1 MAVTLR
7 EIAGA
12 NFRTSEE
19 ADSLNTDFMEY
30 LGSRTRYLPARLAI
44 GRSLRVTASP
54 PVVEQSGKTIK
65 GETLFGDELGPWLA
79 MLTEHDGR
87 EDIALRGIQA
97 IVAAHWARGIGML
110 QRDWAAAGQD
120 RDRLLRKLAEDA
132 GLSPAVTATA
142 SNGDVM
148 PGFGNGAIQVPIGE
162 IGQDDQGHVITW
174 KPNAPAG
181 SPHLA
186 VMGGSGKGKTRTIA
200 AMLRALRESVPIP
213 ILAFD
218 FKDDLTNQYNRL
230 HEVFDAQV
238 IGPPRQPIPLDVLH
252 LASTDTFDI
261 RQAAD
266 RFCESFSRLKGVK
279 VGDRQKDALS
289 GAVERALTRAR
300 PARLTDIR
308 DSLQAEYQRLGMKHD
323 GVVSLLNGLCR
334 YPLFEPLEDPASF
347 FRRSWIVRLPPNDAS
362 EATRGLVINLLL
374 DALDRFLLSLPNA
387 PLDASGNTALR
398 HILFLDEAH
407 LILGR
412 KLPALSSLIRQV
424 RSKGG
429 VVILGSQSP
438 DDFDGEDDDFLAQ
451 MGLVA
456 TFATNAKPAAV
467 KRIMGGGLDLPGLPD
482 GTCWAR
488 RLGDQS
494 PLRIHAFQA
503 ARSS

>member
-1 MAVTLR
+1 MALTLR

-12 NFRTSEE
+12 NFRTSDE
-19 ADSLNTDFMEY
+19 ADTVNTDFMEH

-54 PVVEQSGKTIK
+54 PAVEQSGKTIK

-87 EDIALRGIQA
+87 EDIALRGLQA

-110 QRDWAAAGQD
+110 QRDWATAGQD

-132 GLSPAVTATA
+132 GLSPTLTAV
-142 SNGDVM
+142 SGDELM
-148 PGFGNGAIQVPIGE
+148 PSFGTGAIQVPIGE
-162 IGQDDQGHVITW
+162 IGKDEQGQVITW
-174 KPNAPAG
+174 RPNAPAG

-186 VMGGSGKGKTRTIA
+186 VMGGTGKGKTRTIA
-200 AMLRALRESVPIP
+200 AMLRSLREAAPIP

-218 FKDDLTNQYNRL
+218 FKDDLTNRYNRL
-230 HEVFDAQV
+230 HEIFDAQV

-252 LASTDTFDI
+252 LTSTDTFDI
-261 RQAAD
+261 QKAAD
-266 RFCESFSRLKGVK
+266 RFCESFSRLKGVR

-289 GAVERALTRAR
+289 SAVERALTRAR
-300 PARLTDIR
+300 PARVTDIR

-347 FRRSWIVRLPPNDAS
+347 FKRSWIVRLPSNDAT
-362 EATRGLVINLLL
+362 EATRGLVVNLLL
-374 DALDRFLLSLPNA
+374 DALDRFLTSLPNA

-398 HILFLDEAH
+398 HVLFLDEAH
-407 LILGR
+407 LVLGR
-412 KLPALSSLIRQV
+412 KLPALSNLINQV

-438 DDFDGEDDDFLAQ
+438 DHFDGVDDDFLAQ

-456 TFATNAKPAAV
+456 TFATNAKPSAIR
-467 KRIMGGGLDLPGLPD
+467 RIMGGDLDLPGLPD

-494 PLRIHAFQA
+494 ATRVQAF
-503 ARSS
+503 SP

>member
-1 MAVTLR
+1 MALTLR

-12 NFRTSEE
+12 SFRTSDE
-19 ADSLNTDFMEY
+19 ADTVNTDFMEH

-44 GRSLRVTASP
+44 GRSLRVPASP
-54 PVVEQSGKTIK
+54 PPAEQSGKTIK
-65 GETLFGDELGPWLA
+65 GETLFGDDLGPWLA
-79 MLTEHDGR
+79 MLVEHDGR
-87 EDIALRGIQA
+87 EDLSLRGLQA

-132 GLSPAVTATA
+132 GLSPTA
-142 SNGDVM
+142 SAATDDGVM
-148 PGFGNGAIQVPIGE
+148 PAFGSGAIQVPIGE
-162 IGQDDQGHVITW
+162 IGQDDQGQIIPW

-181 SPHLA
+181 SPHMA

-200 AMLRALRESVPIP
+200 AMLRGLREAAPIP

-218 FKDDLTNQYNRL
+218 FKDDLTNQHNRL

-252 LASTDTFDI
+252 LASTDPFDV

-289 GAVERALTRAR
+289 GAVERALMRTR

-347 FRRSWIVRLPPNDAS
+347 FRRSWIVRLPPNDAT
-362 EATRGLVINLLL
+362 EATRGLVVNLLL

-387 PLDASGNTALR
+387 PLDPAGNTALR
-398 HILFLDEAH
+398 HVLFLDEAH
-407 LILGR
+407 LILGK

-451 MGLVA
+451 MGLVT
-456 TFATNAKPAAV
+456 TFATNAKPSAV

-482 GTCWAR
+482 GMCWAR
-488 RLGDQS
+488 RLGDQA

-503 ARSS
+503 ARTG

>member
-1 MAVTLR
+1 M
-7 EIAGA
+7 
-12 NFRTSEE
+12 
-19 ADSLNTDFMEY
+19 
-30 LGSRTRYLPARLAI
+30 
-44 GRSLRVTASP
+44 
-54 PVVEQSGKTIK
+54 
-65 GETLFGDELGPWLA
+65 
-79 MLTEHDGR
+79 
-87 EDIALRGIQA
+87 
-97 IVAAHWARGIGML
+97 
-110 QRDWAAAGQD
+110 
-120 RDRLLRKLAEDA
+120 
-132 GLSPAVTATA
+132 
-142 SNGDVM
+142 
-148 PGFGNGAIQVPIGE
+148 
-162 IGQDDQGHVITW
+162 
-174 KPNAPAG
+174 
-181 SPHLA
+181 
-186 VMGGSGKGKTRTIA
+186 
-200 AMLRALRESVPIP
+200 
-213 ILAFD
+213 
-218 FKDDLTNQYNRL
+218 
-230 HEVFDAQV
+230 

-252 LASTDTFDI
+252 LASTDPFDI

-266 RFCESFSRLKGVK
+266 RFCESFSRLKGVR

-347 FRRSWIVRLPPNDAS
+347 FKRSWIVRLPPNDAT

-374 DALDRFLLSLPNA
+374 DALDRFLISLPNA
-387 PLDASGNTALR
+387 PLDSSGNTALR
-398 HILFLDEAH
+398 HVLFLDEAH

-429 VVILGSQSP
+429 IVILGSQSP

-494 PLRIHAFQA
+494 PTRIHAF
-503 ARSS
+503 

>member
-1 MAVTLR
+1 MALTLR

-19 ADSLNTDFMEY
+19 ADAVNTDFMEH

-44 GRSLRVTASP
+44 GRSLRVAASP
-54 PVVEQSGKTIK
+54 PAVEQSGKTIK

-79 MLTEHDGR
+79 MLIEHDGR
-87 EDIALRGIQA
+87 EDTSLRGLQA
-97 IVAAHWARGIGML
+97 IVAAHWARGIAML
-110 QRDWAAAGQD
+110 QRDWAAAGED

-132 GLSPAVTATA
+132 GLSPTSTAAT
-142 SNGDVM
+142 SGDELM
-148 PGFGNGAIQVPIGE
+148 PSYMNGAIQVPIGE
-162 IGQDDQGHVITW
+162 VGKDDQGELITW

-200 AMLRALRESVPIP
+200 AMLRGLREAAPIP

-230 HEVFDAQV
+230 HEAFDAQV

-252 LASTDTFDI
+252 LGSTEPFDI
-261 RQAAD
+261 KQAAD
-266 RFCESFSRLKGVK
+266 RFCESFSRLKGAR

-289 GAVERALTRAR
+289 SAVERALTRAR

-334 YPLFEPLEDPASF
+334 YPLFEPLEEPASF
-347 FRRSWIVRLPPNDAS
+347 FKRSWIVRLPPNDATD
-362 EATRGLVINLLL
+362 ATRGLVINLLL

-387 PLDASGNTALR
+387 PLDSSGNTALR
-398 HILFLDEAH
+398 HVLFLDEAH

-429 VVILGSQSP
+429 IVILGSQSP
-438 DDFDGEDDDFLAQ
+438 DDFEGEDDDFLAQ

-467 KRIMGGGLDLPGLPD
+467 KRIMGSGLDLPGLPD
-482 GTCWAR
+482 GICWVR
-488 RLGDQS
+488 RLGDRTAVRVQAFS
-494 PLRIHAFQA
+494 P
-503 ARSS
+503 